1 MTIVLWLVM
10 LGVVFVACRWSGA
23 MLDQHYNDR
32 LEVAAVLVVALC
44 VLGPLLLGSARDDAN
59 VLALQASLALTV
71 GGGLLTGG
79 RRTPR

>member
-1 MTIVLWLVM
+1 MTIVLWIAVLA
-10 LGVVFVACRWSGA
+10 VVFAACRWSGA
-23 MLDQHYNDR
+23 VLDQHYNDR

-44 VLGPLLLGSARDDAN
+44 VLGPLLLGSAHDETNA
-59 VLALQASLALTV
+59 LPLQASLALTV